1 MIKIEASQRLMS
13 TQVEAQEL
21 HNALI
26 SEQAGKKHCATYT
39 KELQK
44 SPKLFK
50 TLGTKDGI
58 EMMVMKDTP
67 FQTIVMID
75 GTEVVAYLELV
86 EAHLS
91 SYSHHYRALKGKYY
105 VAAELFITTPYRGKK
120 LATALHLGAMHVFK
134 KLASD
139 INMALGAFTSF
150 KSLEKFGYA
159 LGLMNGTEGKPVEF
173 TWGADGIPVVDGK
186 PMTDIDDD
194 FFLYTK

>member
-1 MIKIEASQRLMS
+1 MIKIEASQRLMA

-26 SEQAGKKHCATYT
+26 SEQAGKKHCTTYT
-39 KELQK
+39 RELQK

-67 FQTIVMID
+67 FQTIVMVD
-75 GTEVVAYLELV
+75 NAEVIAYLELV
-86 EAHLS
+86 EAS
-91 SYSHHYRALKGKYY
+91 GTSYSKYYRALRGKYY
-105 VAAELFITTPYRGKK
+105 IAAELFITTPYRGKK

-139 INMALGAFTSF
+139 INMAVGAFTSF
-150 KSLEKFGYA
+150 KSLEKFGYN
-159 LGLMNGTEGKPVEF
+159 LGLMNGTEGKAVDF
-173 TWGADGIPVVDGK
+173 TWGADGIPEIDGK
-186 PMTDIDDD
+186 LMTDIDDD